1 LGRGDEQAVGRQTRS
16 TFSAAPASAR
26 QARDWARSVLS
37 GWDLDVTAP
46 DTLLILTELMANA
59 VRHGRG
65 PVEVVLSRQPDG
77 VRVEVADTGPGRVRA
92 ASASTNPGTSGRG
105 LLIVDAL
112 SSGWG
117 VRYGRAHKVVWAD
130 VDA

>member
-1 LGRGDEQAVGRQTRS
+1 M
-16 TFSAAPASAR
+16 
-26 QARDWARSVLS
+26 LS

-92 ASASTNPGTSGRG
+92 SSASTNPGTSGRG